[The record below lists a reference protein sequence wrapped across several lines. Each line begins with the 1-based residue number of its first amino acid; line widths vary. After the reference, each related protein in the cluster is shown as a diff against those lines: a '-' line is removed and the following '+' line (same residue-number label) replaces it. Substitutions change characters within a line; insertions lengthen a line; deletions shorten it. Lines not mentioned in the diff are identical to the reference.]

1 MNRSGNTK
9 GKDLGVS
16 VGDVLRL
23 NRRALAIW
31 WKECPGILLSSTAC
45 AAADSLFPYV
55 GIYVSAR
62 IINELAEGRN
72 PQILTRLVI
81 ISLALTSVLGLLKA
95 AISRY
100 KQLQYKGSY
109 YRLQKIYNDKL
120 LSMDFCAVDDPHIH
134 DLRAQIRQNDTYAGW
149 GLEKVLQIYEALLGA
164 ATKIGGAVAL
174 TVSLFT
180 LPVPEN
186 GGIFTMLNRPGIS
199 LLFAAA
205 ILALVLLAAHFHSRA
220 DACLAEC
227 AEDLKLG
234 NRMGMYYDFM
244 AYDRYRAMDFRVYR
258 QDILCRER
266 MREIQQNGPFGPKG
280 RLARYARGKMGI
292 YRGFSTV
299 TAYVITGLSYIFVC
313 LKAWAGAFSVGSVTQ
328 YIGAITALSRG
339 LADLFTAA
347 GKLRNNAFY
356 LRTVF
361 QLLDVQNE
369 MYQGS
374 LTVEKRS
381 DRSYEIEFR
390 DVSFRYPGTQ
400 SWALSHVS
408 VQFRIGSRLAVVGE
422 NGSGKTTFI
431 KLLCRLYDPTEGQIL
446 LNGIDIR
453 KYNYRE
459 YRSVFSVVFQDF
471 QLLAFPLGQNVGAAM
486 EYDREK
492 AKAALRDA
500 GFERKLSSL
509 PEGLDT
515 CLYKDFDTAGVEV
528 SGGEAQKIAIAR
540 ALYKNAP
547 FIILDEPTAALD
559 PVAEAEIYTRL
570 NDIVGDKTAI
580 FISHRLSSCRF
591 CDEILVFGH
600 GRVLQQGS
608 HEKLVAL
615 TDGKYHELWEAQARY
630 YRK

>member
-1 MNRSGNTK
+1 MSHSGSAESR
-9 GKDLGVS
+9 DVRMS
-16 VGDVLRL
+16 AGDVLRL

-31 WKECPGILLSSTAC
+31 WKDCPGMLLSSAAW
-45 AAADSLFPYV
+45 AAAKSIFPYV
-55 GIYVSAR
+55 GIYFSAR
-62 IINELAEGRN
+62 ILNELAGGRS
-72 PQILTRLVI
+72 PRALTRLVVLT
-81 ISLALTSVLGLLKA
+81 LALTSTLGLLQA
-95 AISRY
+95 ALNRS
-100 KQLQYKGSY
+100 KLVQYKGSY
-109 YRLQKIYNDKL
+109 YRLQKIYNEKL
-120 LSMDFCAVDDPHIH
+120 LSMDFCSVDDPRIH
-134 DLRAQIRQNDTYAGW
+134 DLRARIRQNDTYAGW
-149 GLEKVLQIYEALLGA
+149 GLEKVLQIYESLLGA

-180 LPVPEN
+180 LPVPDS
-186 GGIFTMLNRPGIS
+186 GGVFTVLNRPGVSI
-199 LLFAAA
+199 LFGLA
-205 ILALVLLAAHFHSRA
+205 ILALVVLASRFHSRA

-244 AYDRYRAMDFRVYR
+244 AYDRYRAMDLRVYR
-258 QDILCRER
+258 QDILCGER
-266 MREIQQNGPFGPKG
+266 MREIQRNGPFGPKG
-280 RLARYARGKMGI
+280 RLARYARGRMGI
-292 YRGFSTV
+292 CRGLSTAM
-299 TAYVITGLSYIFVC
+299 AYVITGLAYVFVC

-328 YIGAITALSRG
+328 YIGAVISLSRG
-339 LADLFTAA
+339 LADLFSAV

-361 QLLDVQNE
+361 QLLDLPNE

-390 DVSFRYPGTQ
+390 DVSFRYPGARD
-400 SWALSHVS
+400 WALSHVS
-408 VQFRIGSRLAVVGE
+408 IRFRVGSRLAVVGE

-459 YRSVFSVVFQDF
+459 YMSVFSVVFQDF

-486 EYDREK
+486 EYDPEK
-492 AKAALRDA
+492 AESALTDA
-500 GFERKLSSL
+500 GFGQKLSSL
-509 PEGLDT
+509 PGGLDT
-515 CLYKDFDTAGVEV
+515 CLYKDFDASGVEG

-540 ALYKNAP
+540 ALYKNSP
-547 FIILDEPTAALD
+547 FLILDEPTAALD
-559 PVAEAEIYTRL
+559 PIAEAEIYTRL

-591 CDEILVFGH
+591 CDEILVFGS

-608 HEKLVAL
+608 HGDLVAVEG
-615 TDGKYHELWEAQARY
+615 GKYHELWEAQAQY
-630 YRK
+630 YRA